1 MRILDVVG
9 IILITPPIVIV
20 GLVIVGTIWPAPT
33 KPSFLPL
40 PSGVRIMVT
49 DVPDGMV
56 IPGERQHFRYGSLV
70 DADRRELVGPNIMSV
85 CFNDEAVEGYAYDWV
100 WPRGEGWRE
109 NRYFIHRRGDDAATI
124 IDKSVGVPYEKWQTA
139 IDEIAGKPCRAKT
152 SCMLSIR
159 YWPAFDRLAFERAE
173 RLRGCGQNPA
183 GRGAIGG

>member
-70 DADRRELVGPNIMSV
+70 DADRR
-85 CFNDEAVEGYAYDWV
+85 DARAAA
-100 WPRGEGWRE
+100 RAA
-109 NRYFIHRRGDDAATI
+109 GDT
-124 IDKSVGVPYEKWQTA
+124 
-139 IDEIAGKPCRAKT
+139 
-152 SCMLSIR
+152 
-159 YWPAFDRLAFERAE
+159 
-173 RLRGCGQNPA
+173 
-183 GRGAIGG
+183 